1 MDKTCKT
8 VSVKR
13 AHNKL
18 TKAAEEIDNDNAAKL
33 LEAIEDFAKRIVPL
47 FEEVELG
54 RTRIQELEND
64 QRHSSEHLTAKSRQV
79 ESLQQQCFELH
90 SSNGV
95 LEQKFLDALESAEL
109 LQTKTEESQRQLME
123 VKKGLVM
130 REEEHRQAIDSLKRF
145 KISDERK
152 SEKVRGLKREVI
164 ELSQKLRQVREVREE
179 EQDSRMDVDQ
189 EHKPTTT
196 APFGTNTHLPGLSSS
211 NIAVADE
218 GWNVTR
224 NFGFEGMPRP
234 GFGSRRDVD
243 SKKMNRLTKKQPP
256 GGSKAS
262 SNFPLNLDAKGRPKA
277 AVHIG
282 PKSTIRVA
290 QRF

>member
-1 MDKTCKT
+1 M
-8 VSVKR
+8 SQ
-13 AHNKL
+13 
-18 TKAAEEIDNDNAAKL
+18 
-33 LEAIEDFAKRIVPL
+33 
-47 FEEVELG
+47 LG
-54 RTRIQELEND
+54 Q
-64 QRHSSEHLTAKSRQV
+64 
-79 ESLQQQCFELH
+79 
-90 SSNGV
+90 
-95 LEQKFLDALESAEL
+95 
-109 LQTKTEESQRQLME
+109 
-123 VKKGLVM
+123 
-130 REEEHRQAIDSLKRF
+130 
-145 KISDERK
+145 
-152 SEKVRGLKREVI
+152 
-164 ELSQKLRQVREVREE
+164 
-179 EQDSRMDVDQ
+179 DVDQ

-211 NIAVADE
+211 NIAAADE